1 MLANLNHHRQEIH
14 LLNCYKYSWNL
25 FWALFSSKKCVH
37 NITLV
42 APAGE
47 AVNANTRIEKYSWK
61 SDKSSCWI
69 LQIQLKFI
77 LGTILIKEMRRQHHT
92 GCPRWRGSK
101 CHHQNWEIQ
110 LKNWQILV
118 QILAVPNFQIGGARQ
133 AAVALQPMHVCK
145 VRQLKSCFK
154 YPDHSNNSTLSW
166 VRAILKAQEASKVK
180 NSCFKGIVHPTD
192 IHGSW
197 GTWLDFDLKLN
208 WKPSQLIWA
217 AATCETPLE
226 QS

>member
-1 MLANLNHHRQEIH
+1 MPTPELRNTVEKVTNP
-14 LLNCYKYSWNL
+14 
-25 FWALFSSKKCVH
+25 
-37 NITLV
+37 V
-42 APAGE
+42 A
-47 AVNANTRIEKYSWK
+47 RL
-61 SDKSSCWI
+61 
-69 LQIQLKFI
+69 LQIQLKLI

-154 YPDHSNNSTLSW
+154 YPDHSNNCTFSP
-166 VRAILKAQEASKVK
+166 VRAILKPQEASKVK
-180 NSCFKGIVHPTD
+180 FACFKGIVHPTD

-197 GTWLDFDLKLN
+197 GTWLGSVTL
-208 WKPSQLIWA
+208 QLHQRNKSIYGTCIWGGKFKSRYGLYIWVA
-217 AATCETPLE
+217 NSLTRNVCKC
-226 QS
+226 

>member
-1 MLANLNHHRQEIH
+1 MPTPELRNTVEKLTNP
-14 LLNCYKYSWNL
+14 
-25 FWALFSSKKCVH
+25 
-37 NITLV
+37 V
-42 APAGE
+42 A
-47 AVNANTRIEKYSWK
+47 RS
-61 SDKSSCWI
+61 

-197 GTWLDFDLKLN
+197 GTWLGSGQ
-208 WKPSQLIWA
+208 PSA
-217 AATCETPLE
+217 GRA
-226 QS
+226 

>member
-1 MLANLNHHRQEIH
+1 MPTPELRNTVEKVTNP
-14 LLNCYKYSWNL
+14 
-25 FWALFSSKKCVH
+25 
-37 NITLV
+37 V
-42 APAGE
+42 A
-47 AVNANTRIEKYSWK
+47 RS
-61 SDKSSCWI
+61 

-197 GTWLDFDLKLN
+197 GTWLVL
-208 WKPSQLIWA
+208 
-217 AATCETPLE
+217 ETLACLRIKD
-226 QS
+226 S